1 MVGGMNT
8 ILTTIFMSNPIHPI
22 TKRQLLDFEGRH
34 LNIYSDRVRQPDGE
48 MISVGI
54 SCGAGRLLLK
64 FPKEVTYAE
73 RKILDRVLNVSV
85 SKGGATGL
93 RMDEIN
99 LMLENDLKQVHEDL
113 IEIKGSV
120 FTDLVEPRK
129 AVLLNMAYQL
139 GITGCLS
146 FKKMWANIKDKEF
159 KQAAVEMIDSK
170 WAKQTY
176 ARALALSEQMKQGKW
191 PRKYTP

>member
-1 MVGGMNT
+1 
-8 ILTTIFMSNPIHPI
+8 MSDSIHPI
-22 TKRQLLDFEGRH
+22 AKRQLLDFEGRY

-85 SKGGATGL
+85 SKGVGATGL
-93 RMDEIN
+93 RMDEID

-139 GITGCLS
+139 GVTGCLN
-146 FKKMWANIKDKEF
+146 FKKMWARIEEGDYYK
-159 KQAAVEMIDSK
+159 ASVEMLDSR
-170 WAKQTY
+170 WSQQTH
-176 ARALALSEQMKQGKW
+176 ARALALSQQMKQGKW
-191 PRKYTP
+191 PRKYLP